1 MQILLIQTIYLNPRS
16 HIFIG
21 SVWNYPDHISF
32 TVYLHFTLK
41 TDLTIAILFL
51 SLGCGQKTRA
61 KDAPTAK
68 SITPVVT
75 IVPFDSTIKTIH
87 VLVAL
92 CDNKYQGIVPVPPKI
107 GNGQD
112 PDNNLYWG
120 CGAGIRTYFKNSKSW
135 TLLKRYSI
143 DSIKMERLVFKHRKE
158 NFYLVADAYNGR
170 YIKNCTIDF
179 LQSCSGQLKDTL
191 NINGKT
197 IGINGN
203 SKLLSY
209 IGHDGLMDFSLSQKF
224 SNTDNTI
231 RDAIILACI
240 SKKYFAGHLLA
251 TKANPL
257 VWSTGLMSPEAYT
270 LHDALETYINK
281 GPVENIRASA
291 AKAYAKYQKC
301 GEKAAKNLL
310 VTGF

>member
-1 MQILLIQTIYLNPRS
+1 M
-16 HIFIG
+16 
-21 SVWNYPDHISF
+21 
-32 TVYLHFTLK
+32 LK
-41 TDLTIAILFL
+41 IPGTFALLFL
-51 SLGCGQKTRA
+51 SLGCGQKTSS
-61 KDAPTAK
+61 KDKPTVK
-68 SITPVVT
+68 STTPVVN

-92 CDNKYQGIVPVPPKI
+92 CDNKYQGIVPVPAKI

-135 TLLKRYSI
+135 TLVKRYTI
-143 DSIKMERLVFKHRKE
+143 DSIKMERLIFKHKKE
-158 NFYLVADAYNGR
+158 NYYLVADAYNGK
-170 YIKNCTIDF
+170 YIKTCTIDF

-191 NINGKT
+191 QINGNT

-203 SKLLSY
+203 AKLVSY
-209 IGHDGLMDFSLSQKF
+209 IGHDGLMDFSLSQTF
-224 SNTDNTI
+224 ANTDNKI

-240 SKKYFAGHLLA
+240 SKKYFSNHLLT
-251 TKANPL
+251 TKAKPL

-270 LHDALETYINK
+270 LHDALESYINK
-281 GPVENIRASA
+281 EPIENIRTSA

-301 GEKAAKNLL
+301 SEKAARNLL